1 MLNNVRF
8 SIASLALGSITSM
21 AAAPSMAAPVLL
33 PKTITIVVPFGPGA
47 SNDSFARLIA
57 QKLGPKIGSTVI
69 VENKPGA
76 GSVIGSSFVSRAAP
90 DGSVLLLTSS
100 TFTTSAAV
108 QKNLP
113 YDPIKGFTPVSL
125 VATGP
130 MLLTVGAQTPYKS
143 AADLIADA
151 RANKGKINY
160 ASAGIGSI
168 NQMSAEML
176 NSMAKM
182 DITHVPYKGAAAALT
197 DMIAGQVQMMVASP
211 ASAIGQLKSGKVRV
225 LAVTS
230 PKPSPLV
237 PGVAPL
243 NQTVPGYEVEIWW
256 GVFAP
261 RGTPAPVAER
271 LNAEINDIIN
281 SPEMR
286 ERFAQEGAEPT
297 NSVTP
302 EQFGAYVRN
311 ELEKWRTVAREK
323 QISAE

>member
-1 MLNNVRF
+1 MVN
-8 SIASLALGSITSM
+8 IARLSVAPLALIGIGIM
-21 AAAPSMAAPVLL
+21 AAAPSTAAPVVL

-47 SNDSFARLIA
+47 SNDSFARVIA

-69 VENKPGA
+69 VDNKPGA
-76 GSVIGSSFVSRAAP
+76 GSVIGSSFVSRAAA

-113 YDPIKGFTPVSL
+113 YDPVSGFTPVSL

-176 NSMAKM
+176 NSMAKTDM
-182 DITHVPYKGAAAALT
+182 THVPYKGAAAGLT
-197 DMIAGQVQMMVASP
+197 DMMAGQVQVMVASP
-211 ASAIGQLKSGKVRV
+211 ASALGQLKSGKVRV

-256 GVFAP
+256 GIFAP

-281 SPEMR
+281 TPEMR

-297 NSVTP
+297 RAVTP
-302 EQFGAYVRN
+302 AQFGAYVN
-311 ELEKWRTVAREK
+311 KDLDKWRTVAQEK